1 MTHPSDLLAGA
12 QIPAGLGFATVLPD
26 IDFETYSEAGCVYD
40 FAAQKWTGP
49 PGAAKGKK
57 GLPIVGVAVYVTHPS
72 TEVLSLAYNLKDGT
86 GAHRWRPGL
95 PVPADLAAHVER
107 GGLLEAWNSAF
118 EWWMWNYVC
127 VPRYGFPVLRIEQCR
142 CAQAKARASGYPG
155 ALAKAG
161 DVMRLSKPKDAAGEA
176 LIKKLTMPR
185 NPTKGDVRLRWTR
198 DTAPA
203 DFEAFDAYNDQDIV
217 AEAEASSRCPDLTGE
232 ELEYW
237 LVDQR
242 INRRGVQVDVE
253 SLQAC
258 CVIVEKCLAQYDA
271 ELCQLT
277 GGAVERASQLERLKG
292 WLAGQGV
299 VCGSGPGA
307 MDEDAITAMLERIP
321 LEKVAARR
329 ALQLRQAVGS
339 ASVKKV
345 FAMRN
350 QVSPWGRLHDLFN
363 YHGARTGRPT
373 GEGPQPTNLPKAGP
387 KVRKCECGH
396 HTGAHLAA
404 CAWCGAV
411 FPEGQKA
418 AEWGP
423 DAMEDV
429 LHVIKSGD
437 LALVE
442 RAYADAMLCVSGC
455 LRGLFV
461 AAPGHDLIA
470 SDFSSIEGVVTAC
483 LAGEDWRVEM
493 FATHGKAYELS
504 VSKIAGVPFAEIMAH
519 AGYDD
524 VERPEWWKHRARKG
538 DHHPLRQTIGKVA
551 ELSSGFGGWINA
563 WKRFGADAFMGDDEI
578 KKAILAWRDASPAI
592 VEFWGGQERR
602 VGWERVPE
610 MFGLEG
616 AAVSAVLT
624 PGQWFHV
631 MRRDGSHSGVS
642 YICHNNA
649 LYCWLPSGR
658 ALTYHAPRLS
668 ANTRGF
674 GGEYSLS
681 FEGYNTNPQQGPV
694 GWVRIDTYSGKLCI
708 SEGTPVLTRR
718 GWVRI
723 EHVTRLDHVWDGE
736 DWVQC
741 EGNVFNGVRP
751 VIEAYGA
758 FMTPDHLVLT
768 EEGWRDASS
777 SKRYN
782 RAACRL
788 PDGIGVL
795 WNGREVVHMEGGLR
809 LRQGNNDGRER
820 IAKASETGNYG
831 FVRMPEESHAPQ
843 EEDNP
848 RHEPASGLRRVA
860 VNEKPLPSSITCGL
874 AKLRRAGDYCLRGM
888 ARFLSCVLGGY
899 VGRVCARAGDRSE
912 GQQRGVL
919 QRELPMG
926 DLSDSSQKQTHQ
938 RSRCG
943 ENGSADFRRNGSLP
957 LDNVLPNKARVF
969 DLVNCGPR
977 HRFVILAGGAP
988 LIVHNCENVV
998 QAVARDIQRYA
1009 KINLEK
1015 AGYPVVLHVY
1025 DEDVVEV
1032 PQGAC
1037 SVEEVERIMGTMPP
1051 WATYKGKPWPIRA
1064 AGGWRGYRYRKE

>member
-1 MTHPSDLLAGA
+1 MTHPSDLLAGT

-26 IDFETYSEAGCVYD
+26 IDFESYSEAGCVYD

-57 GLPIVGVAVYVTHPS
+57 GLPIVGVAVYATHPT
-72 TEVLSLAYNLKDGT
+72 TEVLSMAYNLKDGT
-86 GAHRWRPGL
+86 GPHRWRPGL

-118 EWWMWNYVC
+118 EWWLWNYVC

-161 DVMRLSKPKDAAGEA
+161 EVMRLSKPKDAAGEA

-198 DTAPA
+198 ESAPA

-253 SLQAC
+253 SLHAC

-321 LEKVAARR
+321 VEKVAARR

-387 KVRKCECGH
+387 KVRKCECGR
-396 HTGAHLAA
+396 HTGAKLPA
-404 CAWCGAV
+404 CAWCGML
-411 FPEGQKA
+411 FPPGKKL

-429 LHVIKSGD
+429 LEVIKAGNLD
-437 LALVE
+437 RVE
-442 RAYADAMLCVSGC
+442 LIYGDAMLCVSGC

-504 VSKIAGVPFAEIMAH
+504 VSKIAGIPFAEIMAH

-524 VERPEWWKHRARKG
+524 VERAEWWKHRADKTKP
-538 DHHPLRQTIGKVA
+538 HHPLRQTIGKVA
-551 ELSSGFGGWINA
+551 ELACFAPETEVLTRRGYVAIVGVLPTDQLWDGVEWVSHAGVVPKGSREVISLDGIEVTPQHPISLNGSWREAGQLATSPSMLAQALANGSANLPSLARPPEQENAALKCNVAAAGRPTSSPCRTFSKGRPHGAMGALKRLPQKVSSFIGRMKTSALTKNIAAVCLTAFRPVSAGVIIQRRGSLQIMGGAVSSCMNLGERISALFWHTFSALKAGMFPHLSLTGLTSTAGMPPAICGLLPNPKMQKTSAGSGTCSGESLNLRPVYDIAHAGPRNRFTIRTNSGHLIVHNSGFGGWVNA
-563 WKRFGADAFMGDDEI
+563 WKRFGADAFMSDDEI

-674 GGEYSLS
+674 GGQYSLS

-694 GWVRIDTYSGKLCI
+694 GWVRIDTYSGKL
-708 SEGTPVLTRR
+708 
-718 GWVRI
+718 
-723 EHVTRLDHVWDGE
+723 
-736 DWVQC
+736 
-741 EGNVFNGVRP
+741 
-751 VIEAYGA
+751 
-758 FMTPDHLVLT
+758 
-768 EEGWRDASS
+768 
-777 SKRYN
+777 
-782 RAACRL
+782 
-788 PDGIGVL
+788 
-795 WNGREVVHMEGGLR
+795 
-809 LRQGNNDGRER
+809 
-820 IAKASETGNYG
+820 
-831 FVRMPEESHAPQ
+831 
-843 EEDNP
+843 
-848 RHEPASGLRRVA
+848 
-860 VNEKPLPSSITCGL
+860 
-874 AKLRRAGDYCLRGM
+874 
-888 ARFLSCVLGGY
+888 
-899 VGRVCARAGDRSE
+899 
-912 GQQRGVL
+912 
-919 QRELPMG
+919 
-926 DLSDSSQKQTHQ
+926 
-938 RSRCG
+938 
-943 ENGSADFRRNGSLP
+943 
-957 LDNVLPNKARVF
+957 
-969 DLVNCGPR
+969 
-977 HRFVILAGGAP
+977 
-988 LIVHNCENVV
+988 CENVV

-1037 SVEEVERIMGTMPP
+1037 SVEDVERIMGTMPP

-1064 AGGWRGYRYRKE
+1064 QGGWRQKRYSK

>member
-26 IDFETYSEAGCVYD
+26 IDFETYSEAGCVYN

-57 GLPIVGVAVYVTHPS
+57 GLPLVGVAVYATHPS

-86 GAHRWRPGL
+86 GPHRWRPGL

-118 EWWMWNYVC
+118 EWWMWNYVS

-161 DVMRLSKPKDAAGEA
+161 EVMRLSKPKDAAGEA

-258 CVIVEKCLAQYDA
+258 CVIVEKCLARYDA

-321 LEKVAARR
+321 VEKVAARR

-387 KVRKCECGH
+387 KVRKCECGR
-396 HTGAHLAA
+396 HTGAKLPA
-404 CAWCGAV
+404 CAWCGML
-411 FPEGQKA
+411 FPPGKKL

-429 LHVIKSGD
+429 LEVIKAGNLD
-437 LALVE
+437 RVE
-442 RAYADAMLCVSGC
+442 LIYGDAMLCVSGC

-504 VSKIAGVPFAEIMAH
+504 VSKIAGIPFAEIMAH
-519 AGYDD
+519 AGYED
-524 VERPEWWKHRARKG
+524 VERPEWWKHRADKTRP
-538 DHHPLRQTIGKVA
+538 HHPLRQTLGKVA
-551 ELSSGFGGWINA
+551 ELASGFGGWINA
-563 WKRFGADAFMGDDEI
+563 WKRFGADAFMSDDEI

-631 MRRDGSHSGVS
+631 MRRDGAHSGVS

-674 GGEYSLS
+674 GGQYSLS

-694 GWVRIDTYSGKLCI
+694 GWVRIDTYSGKL
-708 SEGTPVLTRR
+708 
-718 GWVRI
+718 
-723 EHVTRLDHVWDGE
+723 
-736 DWVQC
+736 
-741 EGNVFNGVRP
+741 
-751 VIEAYGA
+751 
-758 FMTPDHLVLT
+758 
-768 EEGWRDASS
+768 
-777 SKRYN
+777 
-782 RAACRL
+782 
-788 PDGIGVL
+788 
-795 WNGREVVHMEGGLR
+795 
-809 LRQGNNDGRER
+809 
-820 IAKASETGNYG
+820 
-831 FVRMPEESHAPQ
+831 
-843 EEDNP
+843 
-848 RHEPASGLRRVA
+848 
-860 VNEKPLPSSITCGL
+860 
-874 AKLRRAGDYCLRGM
+874 
-888 ARFLSCVLGGY
+888 
-899 VGRVCARAGDRSE
+899 
-912 GQQRGVL
+912 
-919 QRELPMG
+919 
-926 DLSDSSQKQTHQ
+926 
-938 RSRCG
+938 
-943 ENGSADFRRNGSLP
+943 
-957 LDNVLPNKARVF
+957 
-969 DLVNCGPR
+969 
-977 HRFVILAGGAP
+977 
-988 LIVHNCENVV
+988 CENVV

-1064 AGGWRGYRYRKE
+1064 AGGWRQKRYSK

>member
-49 PGAAKGKK
+49 PGATKGKK
-57 GLPIVGVAVYVTHPS
+57 GLPIVGVAVYATHPS

-86 GAHRWRPGL
+86 GPHRWRPGL

-161 DVMRLSKPKDAAGEA
+161 EVMRLSKPKDAAGEA

-185 NPTKGDVRLRWTR
+185 NPTKGDMRLRWTR

-307 MDEDAITAMLERIP
+307 MDEDAITSMLERIP

-387 KVRKCECGH
+387 KVRKCECGR

-461 AAPGHDLIA
+461 AAPDHDLIA
-470 SDFSSIEGVVTAC
+470 SDFSSIEAVVIAC
-483 LAGEDWRVEM
+483 LSGEDWRVEV
-493 FATHGKAYELS
+493 FKNPEKSIYLESASRTFKVPLAELEEH
-504 VSKIAGVPFAEIMAH
+504 KRQTGA
-519 AGYDD
+519 
-524 VERPEWWKHRARKG
+524 
-538 DHHPLRQTIGKVA
+538 HHPLRDKGKRL
-551 ELSSGFGGWINA
+551 ELGLGFGGWINA
-563 WKRFGADAFMGDDEI
+563 LRSPYIKMEGTDDEL
-578 KKAILAWRDASPAI
+578 KGMILPWRASSPAI

-642 YICHNNA
+642 YICHSNA

-674 GGEYSLS
+674 GGQYSLS

-723 EHVTRLDHVWDGE
+723 EHVTRLDRVWDGE
-736 DWVQC
+736 AWVQC
-741 EGNVFNGVRP
+741 DGNVFNGVRP

-788 PDGIGVL
+788 PDGVELLGIG
-795 WNGREVVHMEGGLR
+795 WEVVHMEGCLR
-809 LRQGNNDGRER
+809 LRQGNNYGRER
-820 IAKASETGNYG
+820 IAKASEAGDYG
-831 FVRMPEESHAPQ
+831 FVRVSEESHAQQ
-843 EEDNP
+843 EKDHP
-848 RHEPASGLRRVA
+848 RHEPTPCLCSVA
-860 VNEKPLPSSITCGL
+860 VNEKPLYSPIACRMAEL
-874 AKLRRAGDYCLRGM
+874 WRAGNHSLRGM
-888 ARFLSCVLGGY
+888 ARFFFRILGGY
-899 VGRVCARAGDRSE
+899 VGRVRLGVGDRPE
-912 GQQRGVL
+912 GQQRGIL
-919 QRELPMG
+919 QRELPVG
-926 DLSDSSQKQTHQ
+926 DLSDSSQEQTHQ

-943 ENGSADFRRNGSLP
+943 ENGGADFRRNGGLP

-969 DLVNCGPR
+969 DLINCGPR